1 MESFEKDKAKRSL
14 TRRDFAR
21 KSIIA
26 IAAAGSAG
34 LIGYSAFNTKKL
46 KTINNYLRIGHCAPS
61 VMQTLIDIHHS
72 GNEDLV
78 LLSGAMAGGIA
89 GPSTECG
96 VLTAPL
102 MFMGYMNK
110 EAVDP
115 SGRLK
120 LIAMAQAYSARFG
133 SENKASSCELIRNR
147 GMHSCKNAVHDFY
160 DDYSWACANP
170 LVFRDEIKESYS
182 FLLENFE
189 KEDFHCA
196 HNVLRLLEGRVKVSG
211 DMLASTW
218 IFAGGIAMMNRTC
231 GALAGGVAAL
241 SSLNSMAENS
251 YARVSRMN
259 RLLRKKSSSAMDED
273 INNYNRAINQSDVLG
288 EWFRREFGSLS
299 CRDIW
304 QYDFSSLRDSE
315 SFITGRCT
323 KQCRLIAGKVA
334 EQLVQM
340 L

>member
-1 MESFEKDKAKRSL
+1 MESFDTGKGKRSL

-34 LIGYSAFNTKKL
+34 LIGYAAFNTKKL
-46 KTINNYLRIGHCAPS
+46 RTINNSLRIGHCAPS
-61 VMQTLIDIHHS
+61 VMQTLIDIHHT

-102 MFMGYMNK
+102 MFMGFMNK
-110 EAVDP
+110 QDVDLP
-115 SGRLK
+115 GRLK
-120 LIAMAQAYSARFG
+120 LIGMAQAYSARFA
-133 SENKASSCELIRNR
+133 SENKTSSCELIRNR
-147 GMHSCKNAVHDFY
+147 GMHSCKNAVHNFY
-160 DDYSWACANP
+160 KDYSWACANP
-170 LVFRDEIKESYS
+170 LIFGDEVKESYS
-182 FLLENFE
+182 FLLKNFE
-189 KEDFHCA
+189 EEDFHCA
-196 HNVLRLLEGRVKVSG
+196 HNVLRLLEGRVKVNE
-211 DMLASTW
+211 DMLDLTW

-241 SSLNSMAENS
+241 SSLNSRTENS
-251 YARVSRMN
+251 YTRVARMN
-259 RLLRKKSSSAMDED
+259 RLLRKKSNSAMDED

-304 QYDFSSLRDSE
+304 QYDFSRKRDSG
-315 SFITGRCT
+315 SFIAGQCM
-323 KQCRLIAGKVA
+323 KQCRLIAEKVA
-334 EQLVQM
+334 GQVVKM